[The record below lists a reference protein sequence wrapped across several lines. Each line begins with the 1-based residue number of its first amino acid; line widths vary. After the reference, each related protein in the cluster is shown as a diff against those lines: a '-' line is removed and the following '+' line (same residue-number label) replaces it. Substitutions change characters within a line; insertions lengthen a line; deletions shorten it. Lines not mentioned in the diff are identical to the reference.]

1 VNEHPHPAPA
11 PTPAEFERIRR
22 ILERA
27 VRRVCPS
34 WLASQSEDL
43 VQNACLRVVQK
54 WKNTEEPAA
63 LGSSYLWKVAHSAVM
78 DEIRHRRRHREVA
91 MDDPGTAEPA
101 SAAPS
106 PEQTSSATELR
117 RSIEA
122 GVRKLKE
129 SRRSAVLLYLYGF
142 SLQES
147 ARSLGWTTKRVDN
160 QRYQGLAELRA
171 YLQRRGFEP

>member
-1 VNEHPHPAPA
+1 MPEHPEQSTA
-11 PTPAEFERIRR
+11 PTPAEFDRIRR

-34 WLASQSEDL
+34 WLADQSEDL
-43 VQNACLRVVQK
+43 VQNASLRVVQK
-54 WKNTEEPAA
+54 WKKTEEPAA
-63 LGSSYLWKVAHSAVM
+63 LGASYLWKVAHSAVM
-78 DEIRHRRRHREVA
+78 DEIRHRRRHREVE
-91 MDDPGTAEPA
+91 MDAPGSAETA

-106 PEQTSSATELR
+106 PEQTSSTAELR

-142 SLQES
+142 SLEES

-160 QRYQGLAELRA
+160 QRYQGLAELRD
-171 YLQRRGFEP
+171 YLKRRGLEP